1 MGFIDINRHIILFRD
16 VEVSVSTGKLNNESS
31 YIVFSS
37 QKKFKDILGYEAVE
51 WDLADTKTTDI
62 LTAASSNTNKELVRS
77 FLVELRLLIREH
89 YA

>member
-1 MGFIDINRHIILFRD
+1 MGFIDINRHIIFFRNA
-16 VEVSVSTGKLNNESS
+16 EISVSTGKLDNASS

-37 QKKFKDILGYEAVE
+37 QKNFREILGYEAIE
-51 WDLADTKTTDI
+51 WNLSDTKTTDT
-62 LTAASSNTNKELVRS
+62 LTAASTNTNKDLVRS